1 MRWWRLT
8 KRWRPKGVKDLALNE
23 EDVVVLQR
31 IESVIDALEARGI
44 TSSKFYDLCS
54 ELDACLKLFPAQK
67 IMHDGAEGDKKALF
81 VQLIKRL
88 KKLEIYAGTQSE
100 ITTGL
105 NTYINDLDK

>member
-1 MRWWRLT
+1 
-8 KRWRPKGVKDLALNE
+8 LALSK
-23 EDVVVLQR
+23 EDVEVLQR
-31 IESVIDALEARGI
+31 IESVIDALEVRGI
-44 TSSKFYDLCS
+44 TSSKFYHLCS

-67 IMHDGAEGDKKALF
+67 IMQDSVEGDKKALF

-105 NTYINDLDK
+105 NTYIDDLDK

>member
-1 MRWWRLT
+1 M
-8 KRWRPKGVKDLALNE
+8 ALSE
-23 EDVVVLQR
+23 EDVEALQR
-31 IESVIDALEARGI
+31 IESVIDALETRGI

-54 ELDACLKLFPAQK
+54 ELDACLKLFPAEK
-67 IMHDGAEGDKKALF
+67 IMHDGVEGDKKALF

-105 NTYINDLDK
+105 NTYIDDLDK

>member
-1 MRWWRLT
+1 M
-8 KRWRPKGVKDLALNE
+8 ALSE
-23 EDVVVLQR
+23 EDVDVLLR
-31 IESVIDALEARGI
+31 IESLIDALEVRGI

-67 IMHDGAEGDKKALF
+67 IMRDGVEGDKKALF

-88 KKLEIYAGTQSE
+88 KKLEVYADTQSE

-105 NTYINDLDK
+105 NTYIDDLDK

>member
-1 MRWWRLT
+1 MTLS
-8 KRWRPKGVKDLALNE
+8 K
-23 EDVVVLQR
+23 EDVDVLQR
-31 IESVIDALEARGI
+31 IEGLIDALEVRGI
-44 TSSKFYDLCS
+44 TSSKFYDLCA

-67 IMHDGAEGDKKALF
+67 IMHDGVEGNKKALF

-105 NTYINDLDK
+105 NTYFDDLDK

>member
-1 MRWWRLT
+1 MALT
-8 KRWRPKGVKDLALNE
+8 E
-23 EDVVVLQR
+23 EDLKVLQR
-31 IESVIDALEARGI
+31 IENVIDALEVRGI

-67 IMHDGAEGDKKALF
+67 IVHDGFEGDKKVLF

-88 KKLEIYAGTQSE
+88 KKLEIYAGNQSE

-105 NTYINDLDK
+105 NTYIEDLDK

>member
-1 MRWWRLT
+1 M
-8 KRWRPKGVKDLALNE
+8 ALSE
-23 EDVVVLQR
+23 EDVEVLQR
-31 IESVIDALEARGI
+31 IESVIDALELRGI

-67 IMHDGAEGDKKALF
+67 IMHDGFEGDKKALF